1 LLAVGVL
8 LTVAGIVV
16 AVQYGRLG
24 GPAPPALPSDAP
36 PQGIDLVYALNPGH
50 PHGLV
55 AYDWSGKRQGAIT
68 FPTWVNIARLRP
80 APNGSGFMLDPPSQD
95 DYAAYFDRYAHTVF
109 ETNDPSFVSQA
120 WADDSTHVC
129 VYTSEGD
136 LLTRDPGQP
145 ERVAHTRV
153 ADQFSVAAC
162 SLGADEVV
170 LASSDRVD
178 VVRLS
183 TGATLREAGLASSR
197 SVVASLDA
205 AFFIAAGP
213 GGADE
218 IFKTSDLSTPVGHL
232 DVSLNALAFSGDD
245 SLVLVTDQQ
254 DGGLEAI
261 VWRTGRLAW
270 RYDTT
275 TKGDVGFAL
284 GRPSGRDFI
293 AYFTSAPPVV
303 IHADGKVT
311 ALG

>member
-1 LLAVGVL
+1 VLLAV
-8 LTVAGIVV
+8 AAIVV
-16 AVQYGRLG
+16 AIQYGRLG
-24 GPAPPALPSDAP
+24 GLAPAALPPDAP
-36 PQGIDLVYALNPGH
+36 PQGVDLVYALNPGH

-55 AYDWSGKRQGAIT
+55 AYDWSGKRRGAIT

-80 APNGSGFMLDPPSQD
+80 APNGSAFMLDPPSPD
-95 DYAAYFDRYAHTVF
+95 DYAAYFDRYAHTIF

-129 VYTSEGD
+129 VYTAAGD

-145 ERVAHTRV
+145 DRVAHTGV
-153 ADQFSVAAC
+153 AGQFSVAAC
-162 SLGADEVV
+162 SFGADEAV
-170 LASSDRVD
+170 LTSSDGVH

-183 TGATLREAGLASSR
+183 TGAGLHEAGLESSGSVLASQDGSFF
-197 SVVASLDA
+197 VAVDR
-205 AFFIAAGP
+205 

-232 DVSLNALAFSGDD
+232 DVSLSALAFSGDD
-245 SLVLVTDQQ
+245 SLVLVSDVQS
-254 DGGLEAI
+254 GGLEAI
-261 VWRTGRLAW
+261 AWRTGRPAW

-275 TKGDVGFAL
+275 KGDVAFAL

-293 AYFTSAPPVV
+293 AYFTSSPPVV
-303 IHADGKVT
+303 IHADGKAT